1 MSTIKLKSIHIYPI
15 KSLKGIELS
24 SSEVERR
31 GLKYDRR
38 WMLVDEQGR
47 FISQREYHQLAL
59 LKTSINQDILTVTDL
74 TGSQDPLTFEMSE
87 PDSEPIEV
95 SVWDDQC
102 LAKPLDQ
109 EVNEWF
115 SRFMG
120 KSVRLVYM
128 HDTSERKADPR
139 YATSTDDIVSFA
151 DGYPILIISQASLD
165 QLSEKAGEHIPA
177 ERFRA
182 NLIID
187 GVVAHAEDDL
197 KNIEINGVELAGVKP
212 CARCVMITIDQ
223 NTGEKGKEPLQTLS
237 TYRKAGHKILFG
249 YNFIPTRL
257 GNIEVGDALSEV
269 LG

>member
-1 MSTIKLKSIHIYPI
+1 MSEIKIQSIHIYPI
-15 KSLKGIELS
+15 KSMKGIDLS
-24 SSEVERR
+24 SSQVERR

-38 WMLVDEQGR
+38 WMLVDEGGK

-59 LKTSINQDILTVTDL
+59 LKTSISEETMTIKNLTS
-74 TGSQDPLTFEMSE
+74 SQTSLSFSLNE
-87 PDSEPIEV
+87 PNSEPIEV
-95 SVWDDQC
+95 SIWDDKC

-223 NTGEKGKEPLQTLS
+223 NTGEKGKEPLQTLN
-237 TYRKAGHKILFG
+237 TYRKEGHKILFG

-269 LG
+269 

>member
-1 MSTIKLKSIHIYPI
+1 MSNIKIKSIHIYPI

-47 FISQREYHQLAL
+47 FISQRENHQLAL

-74 TGSQDPLTFEMSE
+74 TGSQDPLTYEMSE

-95 SVWDDQC
+95 SIWDDQC

-128 HDTSERKADPR
+128 HDESNRPADPR
-139 YATSTDDIVSFA
+139 YAISKSDQVSFA
-151 DGYPILIISQASLD
+151 DGYPILILSQASLD
-165 QLSEKAGEHIPA
+165 LLSEKVGETIPA
-177 ERFRA
+177 NRFRP
-182 NLIID
+182 NILID
-187 GVVAHAEDDL
+187 GLEAHAEDEL
-197 KNIEINGVELAGVKP
+197 RKVSINQVQLAGVKP

-223 NTGEKGKEPLQTLS
+223 QTGEKGKEPMKTLN
-237 TYRKAGHKILFG
+237 TYRKKGNKILFG
-249 YNFIPTRL
+249 YNFIPTEL
-257 GNIEVGDALSEV
+257 GEISVGDTFRDV
-269 LG
+269 